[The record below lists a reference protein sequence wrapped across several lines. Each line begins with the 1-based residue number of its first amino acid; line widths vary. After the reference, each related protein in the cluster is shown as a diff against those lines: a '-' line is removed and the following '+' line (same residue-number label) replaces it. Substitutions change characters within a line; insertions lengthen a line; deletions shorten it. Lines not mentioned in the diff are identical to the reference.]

1 MNEVIERRL
10 EFLKLEAEGFSL
22 CEIVKELS
30 AKYQKTE
37 RTVYYDASTR
47 ETWQPLYTQLF
58 ELDKAR
64 LIVMNRYNYIYREAS
79 FNYRYGESSQKPI
92 FLKLMLDVAKN
103 LIELLGLQ
111 SIKELDLSKADE
123 YFFTDTISWFIVPKS
138 VLLAHYNM
146 NKHRVHHF
154 AQTESAY
161 GYTISIDELK
171 QMSTS
176 CFHYHTPASKMWI
189 KEKKND
195 LLNMLNNLES

>member
-1 MNEVIERRL
+1 MNEVIARRL

-30 AKYQKTE
+30 KKYQKTE

-79 FNYRYGESSQKPI
+79 FKYRQGDSSQKPTY
-92 FLKLMLDVAKN
+92 LKLMLEVTKN

-111 SIKELDLSKADE
+111 SLKNSQDEAERLEQFKKDL
-123 YFFTDTISWFIVPKS
+123 P
-138 VLLAHYNM
+138 LL
-146 NKHRVHHF
+146 
-154 AQTESAY
+154 
-161 GYTISIDELK
+161 
-171 QMSTS
+171 
-176 CFHYHTPASKMWI
+176 
-189 KEKKND
+189 EKVGKGI
-195 LLNMLNNLES
+195 

>member
-30 AKYQKTE
+30 KKYRKTE

-64 LIVMNRYNYIYREAS
+64 LMVMNRYSYIYREAN
-79 FNYRYGESSQKPI
+79 FNYRQGDSSQKPTY
-92 FLKLMLDVAKN
+92 LKLMLEVTKN

-111 SIKELDLSKADE
+111 SVKDSQDQAERMEQMKKELPLL
-123 YFFTDTISWFIVPKS
+123 DT
-138 VLLAHYNM
+138 LLKTQN
-146 NKHRVHHF
+146 
-154 AQTESAY
+154 
-161 GYTISIDELK
+161 
-171 QMSTS
+171 
-176 CFHYHTPASKMWI
+176 
-189 KEKKND
+189 
-195 LLNMLNNLES
+195 